1 MTALPQRG
9 TKGPEGSFASVT
21 AMASAGRN
29 YYGKIAVSLAV
40 LLGLLLI
47 LRQNGPWLL
56 SSTLFHTAWI
66 LLAGFSV
73 WIYGRKRGEP
83 PASQTANNAILL
95 LLFIGLC
102 LYLASSATLAKWFYL
117 MDWMKPT
124 QGQAFPT
131 MPVWAAVSAALALV
145 IAFRPR
151 LVRWLVP
158 LIFVAGIILC
168 ITQLLMWTGGEALY
182 RDDHPSFMFRIW
194 LTLETFPQMR
204 NYLPMW
210 NAGAVDI
217 AALTSGIH
225 GLAISWWPIFSRF
238 PVEQVYTFVIGLTFA
253 AIIPMLA
260 VCSVRGLGVPWH
272 YAAVAGCL
280 SLGVSQHFFLWLF
293 NYGTIGASLAM
304 TFVVP
309 VSALVFRSIWLRQ
322 PGWGV
327 GVCLIL
333 AVIYLLNWQPGT
345 IMLAAMIPGALLCWQ
360 RWSKRKILFLVVCG
374 VVTIIL
380 FIPTTLTIFGGDS
393 SVASFALAGKPTD
406 AIDWS
411 FTMWK
416 AGGKHLVAHMVEMH
430 PILLIF
436 GLVGLFGA
444 APRGIRLF
452 YLPLFL
458 ILAFLTG
465 WGPALKPNLQ
475 LSRMG
480 IPLAF
485 ALVVPA
491 TVTLS
496 RLLRNERISRSAM
509 RAAIVLLLA
518 AGVWST
524 ARIYGNEAKFR
535 VSTAA
540 NAQTVIGWLKT
551 ETPQEGRVLFA
562 GSTVH
567 GVGGGHIAHLPVM
580 TGREMCAV
588 DYYHFPPEMVFYEYP
603 PAAFLTGEQRIIE
616 FMEWHDVS
624 HVLTIRAHWKDFL
637 SRHGETFEL
646 LHDQDGIAMYRMKR
660 SPSRWMEGY
669 GTITTAP
676 NRIDVIP
683 DDPSSNAVIK
693 YVWAPHLTVNPP
705 AEIYP
710 VPLDPALSFIGIRP
724 NGAKSIRIEYQP

>member
-1 MTALPQRG
+1 LN
-9 TKGPEGSFASVT
+9 
-21 AMASAGRN
+21 AGRN
-29 YYGKIAVSLAV
+29 YYGKMALSLFV
-40 LLGLLLI
+40 LLGLLLV

-56 SSTLFHTAWI
+56 SSALIHSAWI

-73 WIYGRKRGEP
+73 WLFGRKRSEP
-83 PASQTANNAILL
+83 SSPRTANNAMLM
-95 LLFIGLC
+95 LLFVGLC
-102 LYLASSATLAKWFYL
+102 LYLSSSATLAKWFYL

-124 QGQAFPT
+124 QGQPFPT
-131 MPVWAAVSAALALV
+131 MPVWAATSAALALV
-145 IAFRPR
+145 LVFRPR
-151 LVRWLVP
+151 LVRWLIP
-158 LIFVAGIILC
+158 LFFVAGVILC
-168 ITQLLMWTGGEALY
+168 ISSLLLWTGGEALY
-182 RDDHPSFMFRIW
+182 RDDHPSFIFRIW

-210 NAGAVDI
+210 NAGVVDI

-225 GLAISWWPIFSRF
+225 GLAVSWWPVFSLF
-238 PVEQVYTFVIGLTFA
+238 PVEKVYTSVIGLTFA

-327 GVCLIL
+327 GVCLIIT
-333 AVIYLLNWQPGT
+333 ATYLLNWQPGT
-345 IMLAAMIPGALLCWQ
+345 IMLAAMIPGACLCWR
-360 RWSKRKILFLVVCG
+360 RWSARKVGFLAVCGAVTLVVFMP
-374 VVTIIL
+374 TALTL
-380 FIPTTLTIFGGDS
+380 FTGDS
-393 SVASFALAGKPTD
+393 SVASFALSGKP
-406 AIDWS
+406 AESIDWS
-411 FTMWK
+411 LNMWK
-416 AGGKHLVAHMVEMH
+416 AGGKHLAAHMVEMH
-430 PILLIF
+430 PVLLVF

-452 YLPLFL
+452 YLPLCL

-465 WGPALKPNLQ
+465 WGPALMPNLQ

-491 TVTLS
+491 TITLH
-496 RLLRNERISRSAM
+496 RLLRNERISRSVV

-518 AGVWST
+518 AGAWST
-524 ARIYGNEAKFR
+524 ARMYGNEAKFR
-535 VSTAA
+535 VSTIT
-540 NAQTVIGWLKT
+540 NAQSVIEWLKT

-567 GVGGGHIAHLPVM
+567 GIGGGHIAHLPVM

-603 PAAFLTGEQRIIE
+603 PAAFLNGEQRIIQ

-624 HVLTIRAHWKDFL
+624 HVLTIRDHWKEFL
-637 SRHGETFEL
+637 YRRSDVFEP
-646 LHDQDGIAMYRMKR
+646 LHDEDGITMFRMKR
-660 SPSRWMEGY
+660 PVSRWLQGA

-676 NRIDVIP
+676 NRIDVTVEN
-683 DDPSSNAVIK
+683 PSITAIIK
-693 YVWAPHLTVNPP
+693 YAWVDGLQVNAP
-705 AEIYP
+705 AELFSHE
-710 VPLDPALSFIGIRP
+710 LDPDLHFIGIRP
-724 NGAKSIRIEYQP
+724 NGVSDIHITYKP